1 MVLFWF
7 VEHTVTACLM
17 IHTLNAAQKDL
28 IEFIK
33 EE

>member
-1 MVLFWF
+1 MALFWF
-7 VEHTVTACLM
+7 AEHTVTACL
-17 IHTLNAAQKDL
+17 IIQTLNAAQKDL